1 MSKKVVHMTS
11 VHHPFDTRIYHK
23 ECLSLKRAGYDV
35 TLIAPE
41 TDAESAID
49 IIPIKKYK
57 NKCLRMA
64 FSTYQVY
71 KQAKKLQADYY
82 HFHDPELLPVAW
94 LLNKKA
100 NVVIYDI
107 HEDYATSI
115 MQKEYLPRPLRKL
128 VTKTYKWMENVL
140 AKDMALCL
148 AEKYYQELYPR
159 GQVILNYPLLN
170 ETLMAQTVNEDSEDT
185 GLPENKLLY
194 TGNVDVDR
202 GAYTQARLPLID
214 DDVTVYFF
222 GKCARE
228 VAENM
233 YETAGDE
240 KDRLMIEGID
250 RYVPREAIDRQYT
263 NRRWLAG
270 IALFPPTEHYK
281 RKELTKFF
289 EYMSAGIPIL
299 CSDFPV
305 WKAFIDRYQ
314 CGIAVDP
321 QEREAIQD
329 ALEYLRLY
337 PEEAAKMGRNGQKA
351 VREELN
357 WHKEEEKLLQWY
369 EEIGEQA
376 RLDDGRKAREAGDEH
391 AK

>member
-23 ECLSLKRAGYDV
+23 ECLSLQRAGYDV

-41 TDAESAID
+41 TDAESEIN
-49 IIPIKKYK
+49 IVPIKKYK
-57 NKCLRMA
+57 NKFLRMA

-71 KQAKKLQADYY
+71 KQAKKLQADVY

-94 LLNKKA
+94 LLKEKNNA
-100 NVVIYDI
+100 VIYDI

-115 MQKEYLPRPLRKL
+115 MQKEYLPRLLRKL
-128 VTKTYKWMENVL
+128 ITKAYKKMENVF
-140 AKDMALCL
+140 ARDMDLCL
-148 AEKYYQELYPR
+148 AEKYYQELYPS

-170 ETLMAQTVNEDSEDT
+170 QSLLNREVSEDT
-185 GLPENKLLY
+185 GQPANKVLY

-202 GAYTQARLPLID
+202 GAYIQARLPLID
-214 DDVTVYFF
+214 NEITAYFF
-222 GKCARE
+222 GKCASE
-228 VAENM
+228 VAANM
-233 YETAGDE
+233 YETAGDQ
-240 KDRLMIEGID
+240 KDRLIIEGID
-250 RYVPREAIDRQYT
+250 RYVPREDIDDQYM
-263 NRRWLAG
+263 NRHWLAG

-321 QEREAIQD
+321 QEGEAIRD

-337 PEEAAKMGRNGQKA
+337 PEEAARMGRNGQKA
-351 VREELN
+351 VQEELN
-357 WHKEEEKLLQWY
+357 WQKEEEKLLQWY
-369 EEIGEQA
+369 DEIWEQ
-376 RLDDGRKAREAGDEH
+376 AREAGDDH

>member
-1 MSKKVVHMTS
+1 MAKTVAHMTS

-23 ECLSLKRAGYDV
+23 ECRSLQHAGYDV

-41 TDAESAID
+41 TDSASEIN
-49 IIPIKKYK
+49 ILPIKKYT
-57 NKCLRMA
+57 NKFLRMA

-71 KQAKKLQADYY
+71 KQARQLDADYY
-82 HFHDPELLPVAW
+82 HFHDPELLPIGW
-94 LLNKKA
+94 LLKKKN

-115 MQKEYLPRPLRKL
+115 MQKEYIPRPIRKL
-128 VTKTYKWMENVL
+128 ITKTYKRMENVL
-140 AKDMALCL
+140 GRDMAFCL
-148 AEKYYQELYPR
+148 AEKYYEELYPH
-159 GQVILNYPLLN
+159 GQTILNYPLLDQSLLN
-170 ETLMAQTVNEDSEDT
+170 KEVSEDV
-185 GLPENKLLY
+185 GQPENKLLY
-194 TGNVDVDR
+194 TGNIDVDR
-202 GAYTQARLPLID
+202 GAYVQARLPLID
-214 DDVTVYFF
+214 EEITVYFF
-222 GKCARE
+222 GKCSRE
-228 VAENM
+228 VADNM
-233 YETAGDE
+233 YETAGAE
-240 KDRLMIEGID
+240 KDRLIIEGIE
-250 RYVPREAIDRQYT
+250 RYVPREDIDHQYM

-270 IALFPPTEHYK
+270 LALFPPTDHYK

-299 CSDFPV
+299 CSNFPV
-305 WKAFIDRYQ
+305 WQAFIDRYQ

-321 QEREAIQD
+321 QDKADIQD

-357 WHKEEEKLLQWY
+357 WQKEEEKLLQWY
-369 EEIGEQA
+369 DE
-376 RLDDGRKAREAGDEH
+376 LSRKAREIGDEH

>member
-23 ECLSLKRAGYDV
+23 ECLSLQRAGYDV

-41 TDAESAID
+41 TGDESEIT
-49 IIPIKKYK
+49 IVPIKKYK
-57 NKCLRMA
+57 NKFLRMA

-71 KQAKKLQADYY
+71 KKAKKLQADYY

-94 LLNKKA
+94 LLKKNN

-115 MQKEYLPRPLRKL
+115 MQKEYLPRPIRKL
-128 VTKTYKWMENVL
+128 VTKAYKWMESFM
-140 AKDMALCL
+140 ASDMGFCL
-148 AEKYYQELYPR
+148 AEKYYKELYPG
-159 GQVILNYPLLN
+159 GQTILNYPLLN
-170 ETLMAQTVNEDSEDT
+170 QDLLNREISEDT
-185 GLPENKLLY
+185 GQPENKVLY

-202 GAYTQARLPLID
+202 GAYVQARLPLID
-214 DDVTVYFF
+214 DDISVYFF

-228 VAENM
+228 VADNM
-233 YETAGDE
+233 FATAGGE
-240 KDRLMIEGID
+240 KDRLIIEGID
-250 RYVPREAIDRQYT
+250 RYVPREDIDHQYL

-299 CSDFPV
+299 CSNFSV
-305 WKAFIDRYQ
+305 WKAFMDRYQ
-314 CGIAVDP
+314 CGVAVDP
-321 QEREAIQD
+321 QEGEAIQD

-351 VREELN
+351 VQEELN
-357 WHKEEEKLLQWY
+357 WQKEEEKLLQWY
-369 EEIGEQA
+369 DELGEQA
-376 RLDDGRKAREAGDEH
+376 WEVGDER

>member
-23 ECLSLKRAGYDV
+23 ECLSLRRAGYDV

-57 NKCLRMA
+57 NKFLRMA

-71 KQAKKLQADYY
+71 KQAKKRQADYY

-94 LLNKKA
+94 LLKKND

-128 VTKTYKWMENVL
+128 ITKAYKRIENVF
-140 AKDMALCL
+140 ARDMDLCL
-148 AEKYYQELYPR
+148 AEKYYQELYPS
-159 GQVILNYPLLN
+159 GKVILNYPLIN
-170 ETLMAQTVNEDSEDT
+170 EKLMARTVDDT
-185 GLPENKLLY
+185 IEQLENKLLY

-214 DDVTVYFF
+214 AEITVYFF

-228 VAENM
+228 VADNM
-233 YETAGDE
+233 YATAGDQ
-240 KDRLMIEGID
+240 KDRLIIEGID
-250 RYVPREAIDRQYT
+250 RYVPRETIDDQYM

-299 CSDFPV
+299 CSNFPV

-321 QEREAIQD
+321 QEGEAIQD

-351 VREELN
+351 VQEELN

-369 EEIGEQA
+369 DKIGEQT
-376 RLDDGRKAREAGDEH
+376 REAGDEH
-391 AK
+391 AQ